1 MYLSLFHQPL
11 DKKERFFMGTHKNN
25 LRGLYLY
32 SGIILLIFSIYY
44 PLTMR
49 NIWFSIIYKIK
60 DAILLGDSGYLILGS
75 ALMSFLYAV
84 KNSMMFLGIIIIIY
98 YLKTEKS
105 FKNKKLISAF
115 IVLIYYI
122 ISMILVD
129 FPQEIITTSASL
141 IICLFMYD
149 KLFNETSSFFIIFIM
164 SFQVFFAF
172 EWLNIMPALSIY
184 NLGQSDIPYSIKTAS
199 IYLNSQA
206 VLNFSGFAFFLSLF
220 LLAFSTAMLYNSYSK
235 NMKIMKDNYEKQK
248 ELQEMKS
255 KVLQNRI
262 NNEMKTLV
270 HDLKTPLVTI
280 RGLSSLLSISK
291 DERKIKEYCER
302 IEGSVDKMNEMIS
315 CFLYENSRQSI
326 KVEELID
333 YVRAQIPLEDNSI
346 KIDIIV
352 SDSLPNLYVN
362 KIRMARAIMNIL
374 ENAIIVPCKQDH
386 KHIILEVKNCDFGIS
401 IMVKDNGVG
410 INNEEIS
417 KIFEIGYSTN
427 KTSGL
432 GLWFVKKVIEEN
444 EGKID
449 IISKK
454 DEGTTV
460 IIYLPSA

>member
-1 MYLSLFHQPL
+1 
-11 DKKERFFMGTHKNN
+11 MGTHKNN

>member
-1 MYLSLFHQPL
+1 
-11 DKKERFFMGTHKNN
+11 MGTYKTNQ
-25 LRGLYLY
+25 RSLYLY
-32 SGIILLIFSIYY
+32 FGIILLLFSIYY
-44 PLTMR
+44 PLTMK
-49 NIWFSIIYKIK
+49 NVWFSIIYKIK

-84 KNSMMFLGIIIIIY
+84 KNSIMFLGIIIIIY

-105 FKNKKLISAF
+105 FENKKLPSVF
-115 IVLIYYI
+115 IVIIYDI
-122 ISMILVD
+122 ISIILID

-149 KLFNETSSFFIIFIM
+149 KLFNETSSLFIILIM

-172 EWLNIMPALSIY
+172 EWLNIMPALSQY
-184 NLGQSDIPYSIKTAS
+184 HLGQSDIPYSIKTAS

-235 NMKIMKDNYEKQK
+235 NIKIMKDNYEKQK

-291 DERKIKEYCER
+291 DEKKIKEYCER

-333 YVRAQIPLEDNSI
+333 YVRAQLPLEDSSI
-346 KIDIIV
+346 KIDIKV

-374 ENAIIVPCKQDH
+374 ENAIIVPCKKEY
-386 KHIILEVKNCDFGIS
+386 KHIILEVKRCDFGIS
-401 IMVKDNGVG
+401 IMIKDNGIG

-432 GLWFVKKVIEEN
+432 GLWFVKKVVEEN

-449 IISKK
+449 IISRK

-460 IIYLPSA
+460 TIYLPSE